1 MSHTLLVT
9 SSPRGAASYSSKV
22 ARSLAETLAGGDA
35 KAITIRDLARWPLRH
50 IGEDFVSALYAPA
63 ENRTGPQQAAIDLS
77 DELVKELF
85 AADVIVIASAM
96 INFGL
101 STNLK
106 TWVDYLVRA
115 GVTFGYTEKGP
126 EGLVT
131 GKKAYIVQASG
142 GVYSEGPMVSFNFA
156 DTYLK
161 RILGFIGI
169 TDVEVIAIEGV
180 AYGPEVA
187 EKAVSAALAKVSA
200 VRPHRV
206 AAAS

>member
-1 MSHTLLVT
+1 MSHILLVI

-22 ARSLAETLAGGDA
+22 ARSLAEKLAGGDA
-35 KAITIRDLARWPLRH
+35 KAITVRDLAGWPLRH
-50 IGEDFVSALYAPA
+50 IGEDFVGALYAPA
-63 ENRTGPQQAAIDLS
+63 ENRTRPQQAAIDLS

-85 AADVIVIASAM
+85 AANVIVIASAM
-96 INFGL
+96 INFGI

-106 TWVDYLVRA
+106 TWVDHLVRA
-115 GVTFGYTEKGP
+115 GVTFRYTEKGP
-126 EGLVT
+126 EGLVK

-142 GVYSEGPMVSFNFA
+142 GVYSEGPMVPFNFA

>member
-1 MSHTLLVT
+1 MSHILLII

-22 ARSLAETLAGGDA
+22 ARSLAEKLAGGDA
-35 KAITIRDLARWPLRH
+35 KAITVRDLARWPLRH
-50 IGEDFVSALYAPA
+50 IGEDFVVALSAPA

-106 TWVDYLVRA
+106 TWID
-115 GVTFGYTEKGP
+115 
-126 EGLVT
+126 
-131 GKKAYIVQASG
+131 YIVQASG
-142 GVYSEGPMVSFNFA
+142 GVYSEGPMVPFNFG